1 MTETEVQERVTSVGG
16 FERVKRRSRLFLKH
30 ENFPLIIVLVALIA
44 IMSKAS
50 GGLTTRRVNMLN
62 ILMQSSTV
70 GVSAIGQGFVI
81 LTGGIDLS
89 VGGIGLLASVM
100 GASMLTQTIWANIV
114 GHSVST
120 PFALAVMLGLGIGFG
135 AFNGVMVS
143 RVGIPALIV
152 TLGLWQICRGIGFQ
166 VTEGRSVFTLNPTF
180 AFFGQGHVGA
190 VPIAAI
196 IFIVVAVIAYFVLN
210 HTTYGRSIYATG
222 GNPVSAWLS
231 GIKVRN
237 ILFSVYVISGF
248 LASLAGVIMTSR
260 VMSAS
265 LDSLKGLEMDS
276 IAAVVIG
283 GVSLMGGKGTLVGVV
298 LGVLILGVINNGMS
312 VLGADPAFQ
321 GIVKGIII
329 IAAVTIDYVRRGRA
343 AT

>member
-1 MTETEVQERVTSVGG
+1 M
-16 FERVKRRSRLFLKH
+16 
-30 ENFPLIIVLVALIA
+30 
-44 IMSKAS
+44 
-50 GGLTTRRVNMLN
+50 
-62 ILMQSSTV
+62 
-70 GVSAIGQGFVI
+70 
-81 LTGGIDLS
+81 
-89 VGGIGLLASVM
+89 
-100 GASMLTQTIWANIV
+100 
-114 GHSVST
+114 
-120 PFALAVMLGLGIGFG
+120 
-135 AFNGVMVS
+135 
-143 RVGIPALIV
+143 
-152 TLGLWQICRGIGFQ
+152 
-166 VTEGRSVFTLNPTF
+166 
-180 AFFGQGHVGA
+180 
-190 VPIAAI
+190 
-196 IFIVVAVIAYFVLN
+196 VAVIAYFVLN

-283 GVSLMGGKGTLVGVV
+283 GISLMGGKGTLVGVV